1 METDLL
7 IIGLLIVSF
16 VGLFYF
22 VWLPRER
29 LLVEAKVTQATLA
42 TQLAQSLEKITEL
55 EQQLTETR
63 GAMDLVRQ
71 DNSEYR
77 ERVSHL
83 QTTIHE
89 QKKQAEEK
97 LALLDEA
104 RTRLNIEFKNV
115 ANEIFESRQKV
126 FKEESKEQLSNL
138 LDPLSN
144 RIKDFEKRVEETY
157 NRESKERF
165 SLVKEVKSL
174 QDLNARISQ
183 DAINLTNAL
192 KGDSKTQGSWGE
204 VVLERLLEKSG
215 LQKGREYEIQV
226 SLKTDQGKRFQP
238 DVIVRL
244 PEGKDVI
251 IDSKVSLVAYERYC
265 TVEDEAEK
273 SQALKNHVQSL
284 RAHLKDLGQKDYQSL
299 ESIRTLDFVLLFMP
313 IEAAFTLAVQED
325 TEIFSDAFDRNI
337 VIVSPSTLLATLR
350 TIQNIWRFEQQNS
363 NAKEIADKAGAL
375 YDKFVNFVHDLEE
388 IGQRV
393 ESLHRTYDKAH
404 NKLTSG
410 RGNLVSRAANIKDLG
425 AKVSKSIPGH
435 LSEGSNESDEK
446 PEVIVDSKTVKVKS
460 LPDKT

>member
-1 METDLL
+1 MFVIALL
-7 IIGLLIVSF
+7 TISF
-16 VGLFYF
+16 VLLFVF
-22 VWLPRER
+22 VWLPREK
-29 LLVEAKVTQATLA
+29 LLVEAKVTEATIG
-42 TQLAQSLEKITEL
+42 TQLEQAREKNAEL
-55 EQQLTETR
+55 LQQVIESR
-63 GAMDLVRQ
+63 AAVDLARQ

-77 ERVSHL
+77 EKISHL
-83 QTTIHE
+83 QTTIDE

-97 LALLDEA
+97 LTLLNEA
-104 RTRLNIEFKNV
+104 KARLNTEFKNL
-115 ANEIFESRQKV
+115 ANEIFASKQKV

-157 NRESKERF
+157 NKESKERF

-192 KGDSKTQGSWGE
+192 KGESKTQGNWGE

-265 TVEDEAEK
+265 SLADESEK
-273 SQALKNHVQSL
+273 SQALKSHVQSL
-284 RAHLKDLGQKDYQSL
+284 RTHLRDLGQKDYQNL
-299 ESIRTLDFVLLFMP
+299 ESVRTLDFVLLFIP
-313 IEAAFTLAVQED
+313 IEAAFTVAVQED
-325 TEIFSDAFDRNI
+325 TEIFMDAFDRNI

-350 TIQNIWRFEQQNS
+350 TIQNIWRFEHQNR

-388 IGQRV
+388 IGQKLG
-393 ESLHRTYDKAH
+393 SAQKTYDKAH

-410 RGNLVSRAANIKDLG
+410 RGNLVSRAETMKELG
-425 AKVSKSIPGH
+425 ARVSKSIPDH
-435 LSEGSNESDEK
+435 LADESAGPGKKDISN
-446 PEVIVDSKTVKVKS
+446 PERKGENVKS
-460 LPDKT
+460 LTDQS